1 MEDLLFKTYVHQLR
15 IIQSLFPPFKSQQHP
30 TKSVHFEDGHS
41 TVLQNVGEFNHHTV
55 QKSKRSSPSAQEP
68 LQQPANLHSTIL

>member
-15 IIQSLFPPFKSQQHP
+15 IIQPLFPPFKSQQHP
-30 TKSVHFEDGHS
+30 TKSVHSEDGHS
-41 TVLQNVGEFNHHTV
+41 MVLQNVGEFNHMV
-55 QKSKRSSPSAQEP
+55 QKSKRSSPSAQQP